1 MKDILKFKCRTVG
14 TPVTYPRS
22 RYVGADTGFIAD
34 VRTPFGILTI
44 LKVENGEAVLTETR
58 PDPHRSHTMVSPRPI
73 GLKAKYRK

>member
-1 MKDILKFKCRTVG
+1 MKDILRFAHRTVG

-22 RYVGADTGFIAD
+22 RHVGADGGFTAD

>member
-1 MKDILKFKCRTVG
+1 MKDILKFECRTVG

-22 RYVGADTGFIAD
+22 RYVGAGFTAD

>member
-1 MKDILKFKCRTVG
+1 MKDILRFAHRTVG
-14 TPVTYPRS
+14 TPVTYHRS
-22 RYVGADTGFIAD
+22 RHVDAGFTAD

-44 LKVENGEAVLTETR
+44 LKVENGEAVLTKTQ

>member
-1 MKDILKFKCRTVG
+1 MKDILRFAHRTVG
-14 TPVTYPRS
+14 TPVTYSRS
-22 RYVGADTGFIAD
+22 MWERKWFTAD

-58 PDPHRSHTMVSPRPI
+58 PDPHRPHTMVSPRPI